1 MSAFELLDTLTA
13 SGVHVWAEGGKLKLD
28 APRGAVT
35 PELKERLAAHKPE
48 LLAALSADDCPA
60 SPFTTPEG
68 RAALRRACEIVDAI
82 IARCEAG
89 AAADPPARM
98 RTPRRIPKA
107 VSGDGLCPGCSRA
120 ATLQFRTPRQWWCA
134 RCGLWLSETIQ

>member
-68 RAALRRACEIVDAI
+68 RAALRRGVRDRGRDHRPVRGWGGSRPASAY
-82 IARCEAG
+82 AH
-89 AAADPPARM
+89 AAPYPEGRE
-98 RTPRRIPKA
+98 R
-107 VSGDGLCPGCSRA
+107 
-120 ATLQFRTPRQWWCA
+120 
-134 RCGLWLSETIQ
+134 